1 MLFKRCTLF
10 KIIITR
16 SISKFLWLFWWFF
29 SRWDCLVGMF
39 RLVHSAWLRTIKG
52 RYRIWR
58 RPGRNW
64 SVGVVLFVLHF
75 ITKTRSV
82 MSEVFRW
89 CCIFFLISHDKII
102 VLENMLETFV
112 CRPNSKLRFIRQYT
126 KVVKFKYIYCQK
138 HIEAHVE
145 NTCIT
150 TPFHQERMIASM
162 RQVRPCFFLCK
173 CPYQARK
180 VSSYICVLSIS
191 IFASVSTII
200 TLYFG
205 ILFNSVVCFV
215 SYVIICY
222 FTKMTFVT

>member
-126 KVVKFKYIYCQK
+126 KVVTFKPTRQSHLLK
-138 HIEAHVE
+138 
-145 NTCIT
+145 N
-150 TPFHQERMIASM
+150 HQNNQRNFDIDL
-162 RQVRPCFFLCK
+162 V
-173 CPYQARK
+173 
-180 VSSYICVLSIS
+180 
-191 IFASVSTII
+191 II
-200 TLYFG
+200 
-205 ILFNSVVCFV
+205 ILNSVHLLNNM
-215 SYVIICY
+215 SKWY
-222 FTKMTFVT
+222 